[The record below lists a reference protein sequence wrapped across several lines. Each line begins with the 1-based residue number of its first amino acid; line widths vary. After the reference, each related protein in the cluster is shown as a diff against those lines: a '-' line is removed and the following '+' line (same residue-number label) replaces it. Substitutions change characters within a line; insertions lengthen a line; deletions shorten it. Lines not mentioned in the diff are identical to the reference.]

1 MADIETKE
9 KEPVANEP
17 NTNAA
22 PPVDPV
28 KQKEKKNFIK
38 KIIIFAAILVTFLFL
53 VNPSWLFFLPIEW
66 RNSMKSAWNGIF
78 GGDVSQVTNLVTL
91 NWISL
96 FKIVVIVLLLIIVY
110 TVLKY
115 ILSKIQ
121 PKTGKGRSLLSMG
134 KSFLTWVVAIVG
146 IIWGLAAI
154 GVNLSTIFASVGI
167 VALVVGFAA
176 ESLIEDIV
184 TGIFLVFE
192 DEFNVGDIIEYNG
205 FRGTVT
211 SIGIRVTCIQDP
223 AGNIKVVNNSDIR
236 NVLNRSKNSSAA
248 ICEIPISYAA
258 DIEET
263 EKVLIDVIET
273 LPEKYPDVFP
283 TKPSYLG
290 VNSFEASSVN
300 LKFVARVDE
309 ANIYKAA
316 RLMNREMK
324 IGMDKAGIE
333 IPFQQVVIHDA
344 KGE

>member
-146 IIWGLAAI
+146 IIWGTGSDRREPFDDLCERRNRCL
-154 GVNLSTIFASVGI
+154 GRRLCSR
-167 VALVVGFAA
+167 
-176 ESLIEDIV
+176 ESD
-184 TGIFLVFE
+184 
-192 DEFNVGDIIEYNG
+192 
-205 FRGTVT
+205 RGHCD
-211 SIGIRVTCIQDP
+211 RH
-223 AGNIKVVNNSDIR
+223 
-236 NVLNRSKNSSAA
+236 
-248 ICEIPISYAA
+248 
-258 DIEET
+258 
-263 EKVLIDVIET
+263 
-273 LPEKYPDVFP
+273 FP
-283 TKPSYLG
+283 GLRG
-290 VNSFEASSVN
+290 
-300 LKFVARVDE
+300 
-309 ANIYKAA
+309 
-316 RLMNREMK
+316 
-324 IGMDKAGIE
+324 
-333 IPFQQVVIHDA
+333 
-344 KGE
+344 